1 MTDGSL
7 EAARMITDLV
17 ARQLGELQEAREH
30 GDAHPITREAARK
43 LAITVP
49 LARTALGDLLPAVLR
64 MGGGRRG

>member
-7 EAARMITDLV
+7 EGARMITDLV
-17 ARQLGELQEAREH
+17 ARQLSELIEAREH

-43 LAITVP
+43 LATTVP
-49 LARTALGDLLPAVLR
+49 LARTALGELLPAVLR